1 MSIYALGDRT
11 PRFGEGS
18 WVAHNATV
26 IGAVDAGSDVSIWY
40 NVVIRGDNAP
50 ITIGDGTNIQDGSVL
65 HNDKGVPLTIGKHVT
80 VGHMA
85 MLHGCT
91 IGDGSLIGINAVIL
105 NKAVI
110 GKNCIIGAN
119 ALIPE
124 GKVIPDRSLVVGSP
138 GRVIRELSDAEI
150 EHLKWTASHYVDNA
164 RLYSTELRAVD
175 PATVLGKTSA

>member
-40 NVVIRGDNAP
+40 NVVIRGDNDP

-65 HNDKGVPLTIGKHVT
+65 HNDKDVPLTIGNHVT

-138 GRVIRELSDAEI
+138 GRVIRELSDAEL
-150 EHLKWTASHYVDNA
+150 EHLKWNASHYVDNA

>member
-40 NVVIRGDNAP
+40 NVVIRGDNDP

-110 GKNCIIGAN
+110 GKNCIVGAN

-150 EHLKWTASHYVDNA
+150 EHLKWNASHYVDNA